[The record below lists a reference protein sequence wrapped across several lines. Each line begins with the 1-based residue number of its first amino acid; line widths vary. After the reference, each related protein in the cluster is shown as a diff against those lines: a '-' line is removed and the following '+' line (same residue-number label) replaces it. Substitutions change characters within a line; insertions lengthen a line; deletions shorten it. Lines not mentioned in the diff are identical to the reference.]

1 MSYNITVHAM
11 RFILIRLAEFPVCSY
26 HQVLDVWRKQIGNT
40 CTVLLFLRELTQH
53 ESEGFIN
60 PSVWQDLRLYV
71 HPDVLSAERVE
82 DSKIFPAESTSMF
95 NFNINISSCRA

>member
-1 MSYNITVHAM
+1 M
-11 RFILIRLAEFPVCSY
+11 
-26 HQVLDVWRKQIGNT
+26 NT

-71 HPDVLSAERVE
+71 HLDVL
-82 DSKIFPAESTSMF
+82 PAEVPQHSELSTWLRSRF
-95 NFNINISSCRA
+95 TVAITKS